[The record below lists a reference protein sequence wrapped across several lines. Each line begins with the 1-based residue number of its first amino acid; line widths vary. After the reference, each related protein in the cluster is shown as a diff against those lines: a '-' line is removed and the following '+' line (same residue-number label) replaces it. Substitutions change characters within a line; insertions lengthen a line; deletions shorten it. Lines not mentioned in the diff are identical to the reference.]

1 MSRLRRKAVVF
12 ADRPFAQMAFTAA
25 MVPES
30 QKTLTSGAM
39 STREMISKEE
49 RQLRSRQEDYE
60 LVAQALQGD
69 QSAYARLRNKYWRP
83 IHAMLSRMIRDKN
96 DAEDLTQEAFIK
108 AFNSLQ
114 SFNTDYAFST
124 WLYKIASNNCI
135 DYLRKRRL
143 KTVSIDAP
151 VQTRDGEV
159 QFELADP
166 HAVRPDKPITAAER
180 TAVLQE
186 AIRNLPEKYRVVI
199 ELRHTHELE
208 YADIAERLGLP
219 LGTVKAHLF
228 RARALLLKRLQG
240 KLVHFEED

>member
-1 MSRLRRKAVVF
+1 
-12 ADRPFAQMAFTAA
+12 
-25 MVPES
+25 
-30 QKTLTSGAM
+30 M
-39 STREMISKEE
+39 STRETLSKDE
-49 RQLRSRQEDYE
+49 RQARSRKEDYE

-69 QSAYARLRNKYWRP
+69 QSAYSRLRNKYWRP
-83 IHAMLSRMIRDKN
+83 IHTMLGRMIRDKN

-108 AFNSLQ
+108 AFNSLA
-114 SFNTDYAFST
+114 SFNTEYAFST

-143 KTVSIDAP
+143 RTVSIDAP

-159 QFELADP
+159 QMELIDP
-166 HAVRPDKPITAAER
+166 DAQRPDVPLTSAER

-186 AIRNLPEKYRVVI
+186 AIANLPEKYRIVI
-199 ELRHTHELE
+199 ELRHTQELE
-208 YADIAERLGLP
+208 YADIAEQLSLP

-240 KLVHFEED
+240 KMVHFEED